1 MHRGFVGD
9 QRHRKGNGKTIAA
22 VREVVKLYLK
32 NRYRVYSNIWLAA
45 PHILIS
51 ATDLIKLGKDPESL
65 KHSIIFIDEI
75 QNIFN
80 SIGKGTANQ
89 VFNFIQN
96 QTRKG
101 HTHLYWTSQRALNVD
116 NRIVDD
122 AMIFHCSKW
131 HCDDGTRCFDSEDTC
146 QREHF
151 IKVINIFSKAG
162 YAFRVSEYVVDLYD
176 TSEVVPLAFFQ
187 HEKIR
192 KEIREEQSQ
201 TGTGPAIETNA
212 MGNALE
218 VLFVGELQKVLG
230 KRAIIRH
237 NARYNDGNISLY
249 DVEVE
254 HGGKLHLFDVVGSV
268 HNAKGNM
275 RLTTDHKDW
284 GDMIA
289 LADSRHALS
298 WLAFRN
304 GTGWKLLEITRGAEW
319 TRLTGKITMT
329 KKRMGAARD
338 VQAIF

>member
-9 QRHRKGNGKTIAA
+9 RRHRKGNGKTVAA
-22 VREVVKLYLK
+22 VREITKLYLK
-32 NRYRVYSNIWLAA
+32 KHYRIYSNIWLSV

-51 ATDLIKLGKDPESL
+51 STDLIKLGKDPESL

-75 QNIFN
+75 QNVFN
-80 SIGKGTANQ
+80 SIGKGTANL

-101 HTHLYWTSQRALNVD
+101 DTHLYWTSQRARNVD

-122 AMIFHCSKW
+122 AMLFHCSKW
-131 HCDDGTRCFDSEDTC
+131 HFDGQRCLDSEDIC
-146 QREHF
+146 LQEHF
-151 IKVINIFSKAG
+151 IKVINIFSKGG
-162 YAFRVSEYVVDLYD
+162 YAFKLDDYVLELYD

-192 KEIREEQSQ
+192 KELREDQ
-201 TGTGPAIETNA
+201 TGTGPAIETNSL
-212 MGNALE
+212 GNGLE
-218 VLFVGELQKVLG
+218 VQFIGELQRVLG

-254 HGGKLHLFDVVGSV
+254 HDGKLHLFDVVGST
-268 HNAKGNM
+268 HEEKRNT
-275 RLTTDHKDW
+275 RLLTTHKNW

-289 LADSRHALS
+289 MADSRHALP

-304 GTGWKLLEITRGAEW
+304 GTGWKVLEISRHAEW
-319 TRLTGKITMT
+319 IRLKGHITMT
-329 KKRMGAARD
+329 EKRMGDACEI
-338 VQAIF
+338 QAVF